1 MKKTDGVREA
11 KVSFPKGEAWI
22 RYDDR
27 KLTVAELKEVI
38 DATGFNAAG
47 VVKGAKVPATR
58 GKRRI
63 T

>member
-1 MKKTDGVREA
+1 MDGVREA

-27 KLTVAELKEVI
+27 KVTVAKLKEVI
-38 DATGFNAAG
+38 DGTGLKAAG
-47 VVKGAKVPATR
+47 VIKSAKAPATR
-58 GKRRI
+58 GKRRS

>member
-11 KVSFPKGEAWI
+11 KVGFPKGEAWI

-27 KLTVAELKEVI
+27 KVTVAKLKEVI
-38 DATGFNAAG
+38 DATGFKAVG
-47 VVKGAKVPATR
+47 VVKAAKAPAAR
-58 GKRRI
+58 GKRRD